1 MSKELDF
8 PKLENQ
14 LSGLTPVGFGE
25 KIQGITDHLQSL
37 DGEEE
42 ITKTLTDTNITHH
55 FAEGLYGREL
65 LIPKGVLIV
74 SRVHKRP
81 LINVISKGHV
91 IILDVNGRRE
101 VHAPATF
108 VDEEAGTQRVVY
120 SVEETVWTTTHPT
133 DLTTEEGMLEEMT
146 TASYSEFLEYS
157 KVLEVL

>member
-25 KIQGITDHLQSL
+25 KIQGLTEFLQAQ
-37 DGEEE
+37 DGEEA
-42 ITKTLTDTNITHH
+42 ITKTLTTTNVTNH

-65 LIPKGVLIV
+65 LIPKGVLVV

-101 VHAPATF
+101 VQAPATF
-108 VDEEAGTQRVVY
+108 VDEKAGTQRVVY
-120 SVEETVWTTTHPT
+120 SVEETVWTTIHPT
-133 DLTTEEGMLEEMT
+133 DCTDEESILDEMSTT
-146 TASYSEFLEYS
+146 SYSEFLKYS
-157 KVLEVL
+157 KVLEML

>member
-1 MSKELDF
+1 MAKELNF

-25 KIQGITDHLQSL
+25 KIQGLTEHLQSL

-42 ITKTLTDTNITHH
+42 ITKTLTTTNVTNH
-55 FAEGLYGREL
+55 FVEGLYGREL
-65 LIPKGVLIV
+65 LIPKGVLVV

-101 VHAPATF
+101 VQAPATF
-108 VDEEAGTQRVVY
+108 VDEKAGTQRVVY
-120 SVEETVWTTTHPT
+120 AVEETVWNTIHPT
-133 DLTTEEGMLEEMT
+133 ELTTEEGLEEEMT
-146 TASYSEFLEYS
+146 TASYSEFLKYS
-157 KVLEVL
+157 KVLEML